1 MSNHLIKNTMAD
13 VERFKSAIPRVR
25 DILRACSI
33 TGMDS
38 MRHVCF
44 YLLSR
49 YITNK
54 NVEKLNI
61 PKHLSWENIFVK
73 AFEDEDIAL
82 QLFKHDLIDQFD
94 KLFETQQFS
103 FEMKSGVK
111 HKEILEI
118 FNGIS
123 MEGID
128 LHMDILGY
136 VYEQHLKTGSSA
148 ARDLGQ
154 FFTDRFICEYMVKI
168 CQPKFKLDGIP
179 ESVCDPT
186 MGTGGFLTAYLK
198 YFKNVDWSKYQ
209 TQIHGVDHDAK
220 VAGVSRLNMF
230 MESGGE
236 IFKHLHT
243 ADSLHGG
250 LNPTAYDIILANMPF
265 GLKGLKYKDVH
276 QSIKTLALDGTKSE
290 PLFLQLMM
298 VSLNKGGRCAVVVP
312 DGMLVNNSKCH
323 SGTRKYLIEHFEL
336 KRVIK
341 MKGKFF
347 MNTGIQPSILFFEN
361 SGKKTEEVEFWDVER
376 DDKGTFSE
384 KVVVSVPFE
393 KFDDSYS
400 LDMRKYQET
409 EKKNYNEEFQL
420 KKLEDICN
428 HSNGKPI
435 TAEEKLKG
443 GEYCVMGGGM
453 DYNGSYTQYNREGE
467 TISISKSGASAGF
480 VKYHNM
486 KYWAGDCFTIVPN
499 DNSLVTKYLYYYLSL
514 NDTILKSKTSG
525 STIPHC
531 KWDDVKDIQIP
542 IPSLELQHQIV
553 EKLDTVYESNQNA
566 SKMIENLKK
575 QIKTV
580 TNIIDCKNYDSKK
593 LKDVLTKTGSGKTN
607 STSITNTG
615 EYPFYGCTNIVPSGT
630 HSSCDFD
637 DDEYMLFA
645 KSGGNAKSPIS
656 DDMGIGK
663 FHYVKGKS
671 AGNIAIYQF
680 KKTADEINYKYLEYI
695 LKNKLSLIQSLA
707 KYTTGNG
714 NIDITNMMEM
724 VEIPVPPLE
733 VQMSI
738 VERLVGLQ
746 GQINCL
752 EQIESQADENAKFI
766 LDGYLGA

>member
-1 MSNHLIKNTMAD
+1 MSQISIKNTMAE
-13 VERFKSAIPRVR
+13 VEKFKSAIPRVR
-25 DILRACSI
+25 DILRASSI

-49 YITNK
+49 YITDK
-54 NVEKLNI
+54 NVERLNI
-61 PKHLSWENIFVK
+61 PKKLSWENIFVK
-73 AFEDEDIAL
+73 AFEDEDVAL

-94 KLFETQQFS
+94 KLFGTQQFS

-198 YFKNVDWSKYQ
+198 QFKNVDWSKYQ

-250 LNPTAYDIILANMPF
+250 LNPTTYDIILANMPF

-312 DGMLVNNSKCH
+312 EGMLVNNSKCH
-323 SGTRKYLIEHFEL
+323 IGTREYLLEHFEV

-347 MNTGIQPSILFFEN
+347 MNTSIQPSILFFEN
-361 SGKKTEEVEFWDVER
+361 SGKKTEQVEFWDVER
-376 DDKGTFSE
+376 DEKGNFTE
-384 KVVVSVPFE
+384 KVVVSVPAE
-393 KFDDSYS
+393 KFDESYS

-409 EKKNYNEEFQL
+409 EKKDYNEEFQII
-420 KKLEDICN
+420 KLGDILNDYSVKNPIPTTKCDGGEYKLFSSSVDVFH
-428 HSNGKPI
+428 HSE
-435 TAEEKLKG
+435 AEFKG
-443 GEYCVMGGGM
+443 GEYLIQ
-453 DYNGSYTQYNREGE
+453 GSRG
-467 TISISKSGASAGF
+467 TISGATHYCNTPFSASNNVFILSSKNED
-480 VKYHNM
+480 VVLKY
-486 KYWAGDCFTIVPN
+486 V
-499 DNSLVTKYLYYYLSL
+499 YYYLK
-514 NDTILKSKTSG
+514 ISKVTDSTATTSI
-525 STIPHC
+525 IPMLTKTMFRSIEIH
-531 KWDDVKDIQIP
+531 
-542 IPSLELQHQIV
+542 IPSLELQTQIV
-553 EKLDTVYESNQNA
+553 EELDSIYDSKKNA
-566 SKMIENLKK
+566 SNIIENLKK
-575 QIKTV
+575 QMKSIVKNIDYRNYENVELKTLI
-580 TNIIDCKNYDSKK
+580 TAAKGKIQA
-593 LKDVLTKTGSGKTN
+593 TKCDNGEWPVVSISDKWTHSEYTEEGEN
-607 STSITNTG
+607 VFIASTSRGTSSGPFETVVKYYNGKCTFTNLMQKL
-615 EYPFYGCTNIVPSGT
+615 EIKNKEV
-630 HSSCDFD
+630 
-637 DDEYMLFA
+637 
-645 KSGGNAKSPIS
+645 IS
-656 DDMGIGK
+656 
-663 FHYVKGKS
+663 
-671 AGNIAIYQF
+671 
-680 KKTADEINYKYLEYI
+680 YKYLYY
-695 LKNKLSLIQSLA
+695 SLQKIQSEIEE
-707 KYTTGNG
+707 KCEKGTCNKTMNV
-714 NIDITNMMEM
+714 DIFLQLR
-724 VEIPVPPLE
+724 IPVPPLD
-733 VQMSI
+733 VQQSI
-738 VERLVGLQ
+738 VERLDAMQV
-746 GQINCL
+746 QISCM
-752 EQIESQADENAKFI
+752 EKIENQADNNAKFI
-766 LDGYLGA
+766 LNGYLGV